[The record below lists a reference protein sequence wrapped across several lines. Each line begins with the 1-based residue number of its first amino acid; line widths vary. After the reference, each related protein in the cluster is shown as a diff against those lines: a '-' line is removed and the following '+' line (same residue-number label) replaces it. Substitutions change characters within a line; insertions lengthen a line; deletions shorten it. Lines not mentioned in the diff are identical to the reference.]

1 MFDLGCVLV
10 VRLLISKDSGF
21 LSCLKIFTPL
31 MALVFQNLFKYI
43 FFFFFDR

>member
-31 MALVFQNLFKYI
+31 MALVFQN
-43 FFFFFDR
+43 